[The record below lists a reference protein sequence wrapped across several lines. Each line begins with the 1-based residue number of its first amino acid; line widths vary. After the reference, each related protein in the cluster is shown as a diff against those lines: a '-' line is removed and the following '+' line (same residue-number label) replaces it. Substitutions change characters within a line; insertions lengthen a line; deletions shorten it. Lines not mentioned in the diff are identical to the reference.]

1 MVLLGGLVRRG
12 GGGGEGDVGVL
23 VSVLVVRLRGG
34 VLIVYK
40 VAGIRILA
48 FRTQRTKRPRVPQ
61 WAMMDRLLELVL
73 VPPRPALVVPR

>member
-12 GGGGEGDVGVL
+12 GGERDVGVL

-61 WAMMDRLLELVL
+61 RAVMDRLLELVL